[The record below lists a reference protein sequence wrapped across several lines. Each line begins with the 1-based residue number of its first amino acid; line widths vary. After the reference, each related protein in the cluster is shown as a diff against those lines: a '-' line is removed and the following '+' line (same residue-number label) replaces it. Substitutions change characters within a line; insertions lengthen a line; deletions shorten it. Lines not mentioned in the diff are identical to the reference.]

1 MVPSKLILKL
11 AAALLAASGL
21 AGCGAIAKW
30 LPSFS
35 SNHNLEFVEEMPE
48 SISVAW
54 RDPHGQVW
62 LVPKR
67 GFIIEAIRSNGGQLV
82 PWSAHGSYLLVQAG
96 FSNLEIKADGRWS
109 KLVLPKEKN

>member
-1 MVPSKLILKL
+1 MPSKLILKL

-21 AGCGAIAKW
+21 AGCGTLGTW

-35 SNHNLEFVEEMPE
+35 SHHNLEFMEEIPE
-48 SISVAW
+48 SVSVAW
-54 RDPHGQVW
+54 RDANGQVW

-67 GFIIEAIRSNGGQLV
+67 GFMIEAIRSNGSQLV

>member
-1 MVPSKLILKL
+1 MPSKLLLKL

-21 AGCGAIAKW
+21 AGCSTIVNW

-35 SNHNLEFVEEMPE
+35 NNYNLEFVEEMPE

-54 RDPHGQVW
+54 RDAHGQVW

-67 GFIIEAIRSNGGQLV
+67 GYLIEGIRSNGTLLV
-82 PWSAHGSYLLVQAG
+82 PWSAYGSYLLVQGG
-96 FSNLEIKADGRWS
+96 FRNLEVKADGRWS

>member
-1 MVPSKLILKL
+1 MPSKLLLKL

-21 AGCGAIAKW
+21 AGCSTIVNW

-54 RDPHGQVW
+54 RDAQGQVW

-67 GFIIEAIRSNGGQLV
+67 GFLIEGIRANGGQLV
-82 PWSAHGSYLLVQAG
+82 PWSVHGSYLLVPAG
-96 FSNLEIKADGRWS
+96 FRNLEIKADGRWS
-109 KLVLPKEKN
+109 KLVLLKEKN

>member
-67 GFIIEAIRSNGGQLV
+67 GFVIEAIRSNGSQLV
-82 PWSAHGSYLLVQAG
+82 PWSAQGSYLLVQAG